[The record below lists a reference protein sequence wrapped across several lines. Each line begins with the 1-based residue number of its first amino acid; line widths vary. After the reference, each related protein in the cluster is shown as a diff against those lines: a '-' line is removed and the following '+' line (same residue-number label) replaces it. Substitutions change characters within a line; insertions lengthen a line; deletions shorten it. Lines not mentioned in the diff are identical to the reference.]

1 MGVKNLMTLDTQE
14 RLPVNPIT
22 PSSSRLSSDEL
33 NVLEKL
39 GQDVVTINLDIT
51 LKPVTW
57 IALQKYA
64 LKNDCSLSAALENGL
79 EASDDVASSINIR
92 QSER

>member
-1 MGVKNLMTLDTQE
+1 MT
-14 RLPVNPIT
+14 VNSEENISISIPRRT
-22 PSSSRLSSDEL
+22 KARLSSDEL
-33 NVLEKL
+33 TVLEKL
-39 GQDVVTINLDIT
+39 GEDVVTINLDIT

-64 LKNDCSLSAALENGL
+64 LKHDCTLSESLENGL
-79 EASDDVASSINIR
+79 EESEQVASAINIR